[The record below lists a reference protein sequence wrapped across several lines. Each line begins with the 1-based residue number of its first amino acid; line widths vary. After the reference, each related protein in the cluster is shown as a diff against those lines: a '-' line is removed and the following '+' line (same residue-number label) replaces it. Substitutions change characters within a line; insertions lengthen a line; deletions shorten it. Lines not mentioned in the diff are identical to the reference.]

1 MKIHLPIFLLLLF
14 ISSCAVK
21 VDQTKARA
29 MAEQLLNDLKNENY
43 NNVNNYYTASFN
55 ESEALEAKIEKFKRL
70 KDTMGAIQ
78 SYELLSSKENYDSD
92 RGINQLE
99 LKYKEKCSKITVDE
113 TFLIIS
119 DEGNEKIIFQNIEN
133 AK

>member
-99 LKYKEKCSKITVDE
+99 LKYKVKCSKITVDE